1 MFNDPHKA
9 LIGLY
14 GLFLQFSCKLVTLKE
29 AVSILWMVCPSV
41 MLVLKT
47 RIYDSA
53 VVNLGLCVGV
63 EVGVWLGLCLI
74 NK

>member
-1 MFNDPHKA
+1 M
-9 LIGLY
+9 
-14 GLFLQFSCKLVTLKE
+14 
-29 AVSILWMVCPSV
+29 SIRWLVCPSI

-53 VVNLGLCVGV
+53 VVILGLCVGV

-74 NK
+74 NKYYLKNRNLHNFEQSSYMDL

>member
-9 LIGLY
+9 PIDLY
-14 GLFLQFSCKLVTLKE
+14 GLFFFSFKLVTLKE
-29 AVSILWMVCPSV
+29 AMSIRWLVCPSI

-53 VVNLGLCVGV
+53 VVILGLCVKV
-63 EVGVWLGLCLI
+63 EVGVRI